1 MKSVTL
7 TMFGLAIGLLLAWMA
22 MAFLVLVPAE
32 CGEPAACGDDYLYT
46 AAIPAIASIL
56 AFPGMAAVLGKRQS
70 AGRVA
75 AALVMS
81 AGIAAG
87 IIWKIA
93 R

>member
-1 MKSVTL
+1 MKRVIL
-7 TMFGLAIGLLLAWMA
+7 TVFGLAIGLLLAWMA
-22 MAFLVLVPAE
+22 MAFLVVVPAE
-32 CGEPAACGDDYLYT
+32 CGEPAACGDDHLYA

-75 AALVMS
+75 ATLVVS
-81 AGIAAG
+81 ATIAAG
-87 IIWKIA
+87 IIWQMA